1 MKSWYLVPVLALA
14 LPFAPCGDVLGG
26 PKSDPLG
33 PKAYPP
39 VYVPAEAPH
48 GYLYQPAV
56 DLRAVPRG
64 DALKYAPRAGDVLLL
79 SDPDP
84 LFTALY
90 VIARSGRPGHS
101 AVVITMP
108 DGRLGVL
115 ESGFSF
121 TPWTRITPLDYR
133 LNLYSGHIWVRPRQE
148 PLTAEQDRKLTE
160 FALAAEGGKYD
171 LRKFG
176 MQLTLFRARNPLVT
190 RFAGKP
196 VGPGQKYVCVQIV
209 LEALVYA
216 GLIDAETTRPGA
228 TYSQDL
234 FYDRSRNPYIDR
246 HPPLAG
252 RGWGP
257 PQLWTP
263 IPGTALRGQ
272 DRPQP
277 PSAWPGPG
285 GAYRIDPIPV
295 ADGQPP
301 VPTVVGYVPGTPDL
315 TLPTQ
320 SPPRRISF
328 FDRPYRI
335 FSRR

>member
-1 MKSWYLVPVLALA
+1 MVPALVLTLALT
-14 LPFAPCGDVLGG
+14 PGNDPSGG
-26 PKSDPLG
+26 ARADPLG

-39 VYVPAEAPH
+39 VYVPAEAPF

-56 DLRAVPRG
+56 DLNTVPRPP
-64 DALKYAPRAGDVLLL
+64 AVTYAPKAGDVLLF

-90 VIARSGRPGHS
+90 VVARSGRPGHC
-101 AVVITMP
+101 AVVVTMP
-108 DGRLGVL
+108 DGRLGAL

-133 LNLYSGHIWVRPRQE
+133 INLYAGHVWVRPRE
-148 PLTAEQDRKLTE
+148 TPLTPEQDRRLTE
-160 FALAAEGGKYD
+160 FALTADGGKYD
-171 LRKFG
+171 VRKFG
-176 MQLTLFRARNPLVT
+176 MQLTFFRARNPIVT

-196 VGPGQKYVCVQIV
+196 VGPGHQYVCVQIV

-216 GLIDAETTRPGA
+216 GLVDAGTARPGA
-228 TYSQDL
+228 TYAQDL

-252 RGWGP
+252 GEWGG

-263 IPGTALRGQ
+263 IPGTALRGR
-272 DRPQP
+272 DRPRP
-277 PSAWPGPG
+277 PAPWPGAG
-285 GAYRIDPIPV
+285 DALVVDPIPN
-295 ADGQPP
+295 GGQQPP
-301 VPTVVGYVPGTPDL
+301 TPTVVGSVPGEPDTL
-315 TLPTQ
+315 TATQ
-320 SPPRRISF
+320 SPPRRISYL
-328 FDRPYRI
+328 DRPYRL